1 MNFDKKDYIKE
12 LCVEKLTPVD
22 ILENDSFFRYAK
34 RDDLYKPFSD
44 SDVNG
49 GKVRQ
54 AICLIG
60 ENYDN
65 IVANHNKNVWT
76 STSTSS
82 PQGIIIGKTA
92 SWFGLNSKIFIGAM
106 AYPSTIKENPLMMLA
121 YKNGSTINCDCTQA
135 YEAPLYNQMVKESKK
150 LGVGYYDV
158 KFGINLDTSPDSLI
172 MSTANQVKNIPDVL
186 DNLIVPCGSCIIL
199 SGVIIGCQMF
209 NKKVKNIIGVQIA
222 GYDRRKTID
231 NTLHKY
237 NINTFSFGNRNTIY
251 KLLLSKDY
259 TYTKLLKNYSIN
271 NGELLLDPLYEAKA
285 YDYIKKHVTLEGK
298 ENLFWVVGNTTNV
311 RNYKIEKE
319 VVDKYLNETTGY
331 VKIYGGKEL
340 R

>member
-1 MNFDKKDYIKE
+1 MDK
-12 LCVEKLTPVD
+12 
-22 ILENDSFFRYAK
+22 
-34 RDDLYKPFSD
+34 YKHKFPTR
-44 SDVNG
+44 N
-49 GKVRQ
+49 
-54 AICLIG
+54 
-60 ENYDN
+60 NYR
-65 IVANHNKNVWT
+65 
-76 STSTSS
+76 
-82 PQGIIIGKTA
+82 KTA

-135 YEAPLYNQMVKESKK
+135 YEAPLHNQMVKKSKK

-237 NINTFSFGNRNTIY
+237 DINTFSFGNRNPIY

-259 TYTKLLKNYSIN
+259 AYTKLLKTYTIN
-271 NGELLLDPLYEAKA
+271 NGELLLDLLYEAKPMT
-285 YDYIKKHVTLEGK
+285 ILKITLLWK
-298 ENLFWVVGNTTNV
+298 ERKTFFGWWAIQQRL
-311 RNYKIEKE
+311 
-319 VVDKYLNETTGY
+319 ETT
-331 VKIYGGKEL
+331 K
-340 R
+340 